1 LDKMSRRKIA
11 LISVIIAGLL
21 AASFF
26 VGTLYSPYGR
36 IGMYLGA
43 EPMPPVVPTV
53 TVATLTATAPIPMPT
68 TRAVDVFQERMV
80 IYNGYVSLET
90 PNIEAVL
97 AKIRLLAES
106 MGGYVAGSSRSS
118 YGTQAVAEI
127 TIRVPK
133 DKFRGAVQE
142 IEGYGKV
149 LDEST
154 TSEDVTQQY
163 IDLKARLDN
172 LQKQEQRLREILDLA
187 RTVDEILKVEN
198 ELSRVRGEI
207 DSLQGQINYLERN
220 VEMSL
225 ISVRLV
231 EPAPPFTPPGMDW
244 GETFQTALSGL
255 FLMVRGLI
263 VLVVSFLPLIIIAA
277 GAYYLYRRTKRK
289 KQVGLVAA
297 PT

>member
-1 LDKMSRRKIA
+1 MR
-11 LISVIIAGLL
+11 
-21 AASFF
+21 
-26 VGTLYSPYGR
+26 T
-36 IGMYLGA
+36 
-43 EPMPPVVPTV
+43 
-53 TVATLTATAPIPMPT
+53 
-68 TRAVDVFQERMV
+68 
-80 IYNGYVSLET
+80 NT
-90 PNIEAVL
+90 P
-97 AKIRLLAES
+97 
-106 MGGYVAGSSRSS
+106 
-118 YGTQAVAEI
+118 
-127 TIRVPK
+127 
-133 DKFRGAVQE
+133 RGAVQE

-163 IDLKARLDN
+163 IDLKARLHN
-172 LQKQEQRLREILDLA
+172 LQKQEQRLREILELT

-244 GETFQTALSGL
+244 GETFQTGLSGL
-255 FLMVRGLI
+255 FFVVRGLI
-263 VLVVSFLPLIIIAA
+263 VLVVSLLPLFMIAA
-277 GAYYLYRRTKRK
+277 GAYYLYRRTRRK
-289 KQVGLVAA
+289 KQVGPVAV

>member
-1 LDKMSRRKIA
+1 
-11 LISVIIAGLL
+11 
-21 AASFF
+21 
-26 VGTLYSPYGR
+26 
-36 IGMYLGA
+36 
-43 EPMPPVVPTV
+43 
-53 TVATLTATAPIPMPT
+53 
-68 TRAVDVFQERMV
+68 MV
-80 IYNGYVSLET
+80 IYNAYVSLET

-118 YGTQAVAEI
+118 FGTQAIAEM

-163 IDLKARLDN
+163 IDLKARLHN
-172 LQKQEQRLREILDLA
+172 LQKQEQRLREILELT

-244 GETFQTALSGL
+244 GETFQTGLSGL
-255 FLMVRGLI
+255 FFVVRGLI
-263 VLVVSFLPLIIIAA
+263 VLVVSLLPLFMIAA
-277 GAYYLYRRTKRK
+277 GAYYLYRRTRRK
-289 KQVGLVAA
+289 KQVGPVAV

>member
-1 LDKMSRRKIA
+1 MR
-11 LISVIIAGLL
+11 
-21 AASFF
+21 
-26 VGTLYSPYGR
+26 T
-36 IGMYLGA
+36 
-43 EPMPPVVPTV
+43 
-53 TVATLTATAPIPMPT
+53 
-68 TRAVDVFQERMV
+68 
-80 IYNGYVSLET
+80 NT
-90 PNIEAVL
+90 P
-97 AKIRLLAES
+97 
-106 MGGYVAGSSRSS
+106 
-118 YGTQAVAEI
+118 
-127 TIRVPK
+127 
-133 DKFRGAVQE
+133 RGAVQE

-163 IDLKARLDN
+163 IDLKARLHN
-172 LQKQEQRLREILDLA
+172 LQKQEQRLREILELT

-255 FLMVRGLI
+255 FFVVRGLI
-263 VLVVSFLPLIIIAA
+263 VLVVSLLPLFMIAA
-277 GAYYLYRRTKRK
+277 GAYHLYRRTRRK
-289 KQVGLVAA
+289 KQVGPVAV

>member
-1 LDKMSRRKIA
+1 MSRRKIA
-11 LISVIIAGLL
+11 LISAIIDGLF

-26 VGTLYSPYGR
+26 VGMLYSPYGR
-36 IGMYLGA
+36 VGMYPGA
-43 EPMPPVVPTV
+43 EPMPPIVPGAL
-53 TVATLTATAPIPMPT
+53 TVATPTATGPIPTPA
-68 TRAVDVFQERMV
+68 TRAVDVLQERMV
-80 IYNGYVSLET
+80 IYNAYVSLET

-118 YGTQAVAEI
+118 FGTQAVAEI

-163 IDLKARLDN
+163 IDVKARLDN
-172 LQKQEQRLREILDLA
+172 LQRQEQRLREILDLA

-225 ISVRLV
+225 LWVRLV

-255 FLMVRGLI
+255 FFMVRGLI

-289 KQVGLVAA
+289 KQMGPVAA